1 MLASATTH
9 RPTLSLPRHFL
20 PSSTSPTP
28 NPIQE
33 TVRFERILSCSTNP
47 AVLSSR
53 DDLSV
58 AFHRTGD
65 VRGSGKERG
74 GERGGKRRRRAFF
87 VDVNSIYYKGQVPS
101 LRAFADWISMFFDK
115 VSFDDPVIA
124 VIDGEGGNEYRR
136 QLLPS
141 YKAHRNMYS
150 PVRIIPKLVCPN
162 TGSILVWDMI
172 QVVKVEGHEADDVVA
187 TLITQVLEGRLKVVI
202 ASRDKDFKQLI
213 SEDVQLAI
221 PMENLGRWSFY
232 TKKHYLAQYQC
243 DPGSD
248 LSLRCIIGDEAD
260 GVSGIQT
267 FVPAFGRNTALKLLK
282 KHGSLESLLKTA
294 AVRTVGKPYV
304 QDALIQ
310 YADHLR
316 KNYQVLS
323 LKRDIDVHLQDE
335 WLLERETC
343 NDSYAVSNLYGMLG
357 GHENPND
364 RWTYQR

>member
-1 MLASATTH
+1 M
-9 RPTLSLPRHFL
+9 
-20 PSSTSPTP
+20 
-28 NPIQE
+28 
-33 TVRFERILSCSTNP
+33 
-47 AVLSSR
+47 LSSR

-65 VRGSGKERG
+65 VQVSGKERG
-74 GERGGKRRRRAFF
+74 GERGGKRRRVFF
-87 VDVNSIYYKGQVPS
+87 VDVNSIYYKGAVPS
-101 LRAFADWISMFFDK
+101 LRAFADWISMFLDRISLK
-115 VSFDDPVIA
+115 DPVIA
-124 VIDGEGGNEYRR
+124 VIDGEGGSEYRR

-141 YKAHRNMYS
+141 YKAHRNKYS
-150 PVRIIPKLVCPN
+150 PARYVRAPVPVEKTHRIIINFLRECNLP
-162 TGSILVWDMI
+162 
-172 QVVKVEGHEADDVVA
+172 VVKIEGHEADDVVA
-187 TLITQVLEGRLKVVI
+187 TLVTQVLERRLKVVI

-232 TKKHYLAQYQC
+232 TMKHYLAQYEC

-248 LSLRCIIGDEAD
+248 LSLRCMIGDEAD

-282 KHGSLESLLKTA
+282 KHGSLENLLKTA
-294 AVRTVGKPYV
+294 VVRTVGKPYA
-304 QDALIQ
+304 QDALIK

-357 GHENPND
+357 GRENPND
-364 RWTYQR
+364 RWAYQR